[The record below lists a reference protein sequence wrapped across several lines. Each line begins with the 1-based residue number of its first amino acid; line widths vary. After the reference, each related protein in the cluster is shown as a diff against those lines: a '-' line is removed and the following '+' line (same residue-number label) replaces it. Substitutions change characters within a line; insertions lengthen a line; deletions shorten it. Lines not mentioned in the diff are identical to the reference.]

1 MIKRNLKRVFLAVV
15 MVMTAALSAVAEEQA
30 KVTCTA
36 IEGTSGFNNNESY
49 AKLVDG
55 DTKTKWC
62 CPFGSSVKSV
72 YVVFKTSMPVILTGY
87 SFTTANDN
95 DVCKGRN
102 PKNWTISG
110 SNTNGDWTTI
120 ATVEGD
126 ETMDDVNFTQY
137 NFTITNNVTLY
148 SYYKV
153 EVTETRGAKEL
164 QISEMGLDYKICD
177 HKSSSGESAMT
188 VKDVAATCTERAHKE
203 HECSICGQ
211 KTKVDYE
218 GEYAEHSYE
227 GGVCSVCGS
236 EKVEVPAAVDG
247 YYQIDNFEKLIWFVN
262 VCHGKIE
269 GEGID
274 KAKLTGSIAIPG
286 EYKWKGINNFK
297 GEIDGQGNAIT
308 GLKDAPLVL
317 INNGLIKNI
326 VLNKVDLTSSSFEY
340 LGAVCNQNN
349 GEINNCSVSGKVIS
363 TYGGICYA
371 GAICGYMNST
381 RATIKRCV
389 NYANVKSES
398 YSAGI
403 CGVLRN
409 GLVEACVN
417 KGKVSSNTSA
427 CGIVGEIRP
436 GVYREIKSCLSLGD
450 LEGRKIRPIC
460 TSLIGEISKV
470 SEWKIMYYSTAPS
483 VSEAPYI
490 PEESTA
496 PYIPEESAAP
506 VEPVEESMA
515 PVVLQSTG
523 PSLLSALKSL
533 FMGDDKEAE
542 DKTMKTAELPE
553 SKVEE
558 SKAVYDQSNVTNC
571 YYSASI
577 YSSEDINGCGKM
589 VTEEELKSGKVAYML
604 QTTYD
609 DVNKMVWGQVIGE
622 DDAPILTVYEDER
635 VTHLIISGEIEEDLY
650 VNNYVLDPEYKYA
663 WNGTL
668 EWNGELYGG
677 EMKVTAYK
685 GALTEVGS
693 CVATCSEP
701 AYNIFTTTTGE
712 KVFQAKG
719 VPEKHDFVNRVCTKC
734 GKVHESLIVSCLYN
748 DQEFTRREQVK
759 YFTLQFIIP
768 GEALAAV
775 KAPIT
780 SLTLLTEYEAEEDVE
795 ASVNLFVGNIDGS
808 KFDSWDEYGYGENE
822 VTKVCDNAKMVISRG
837 GKTNIL
843 FGTPFEYDGASNL
856 AVVLSVAMDKAV
868 DNLRFICYKADHS
881 QFIYK
886 GSATDENVAS
896 NIQGIFDWI
905 KSVIPSFELYGEEH
919 VIKAVPAKES
929 TTTCPG
935 HIAGYECTLCGKHY
949 SDAEGEN
956 EIADELW
963 YTQVAT
969 AIEAIEIGEETE
981 EHIEA
986 IYDVMGRLVPTTD
999 VRSLS
1004 RGVYVVKTNNGS
1016 RKITVK

>member
-36 IEGTSGFNNNESY
+36 IEGSNGFNVNESY

-55 DTKTKWC
+55 DTKTKFC
-62 CPFGSSVKSV
+62 CPFGSSTSSA
-72 YVVFKTSMPVILTGY
+72 YVVFQTSTSVILTGY

-95 DVCKGRN
+95 SQYKGRN
-102 PKNWTISG
+102 PKSWTISG
-110 SNTNGDWTTI
+110 SNTNGNWTTI
-120 ATVEGD
+120 ATVEDD
-126 ETMDDVNFTQY
+126 ETMEDVNFTQY

-153 EVTETRGAKEL
+153 EITATSGADVL

-177 HKSSSGESAMT
+177 HKSSNGESAFT
-188 VKDVAATCTERAHKE
+188 VKGVAATCKERAHKIY
-203 HECSICGQ
+203 ECSICGLT
-211 KTKVDYE
+211 TKGEYE
-218 GEYAEHSYE
+218 GELADHNYVD
-227 GGVCSVCGS
+227 GVCSVCGV
-236 EKVEVPAAVDG
+236 EYVEVPGKIDG
-247 YYQIDNFEKLIWFVN
+247 YYQIDNFAKLCWFVN

-269 GEGID
+269 GEGIY
-274 KAKLTGSIAIPG
+274 KAKLTGSIAIPE

-326 VLNKVDLTSSSFEY
+326 VLNEVDLTSSSFEY

-363 TYGGICYA
+363 TYDDACCA

-417 KGKVSSNTSA
+417 KGKVSTNTSA

-450 LEGRKIRPIC
+450 LEGRIIRPIC

-470 SEWKIMYYSTAPS
+470 SEWNIMYSTAPS

-490 PEESTA
+490 PEES
-496 PYIPEESAAP
+496 EAP

-515 PVVLQSTG
+515 PVVPQSTG

-553 SKVEE
+553 E
-558 SKAVYDQSNVTNC
+558 SKAVYEQTNVTNC

-589 VTEEELKSGKVAYML
+589 VTEEELESGKVAYML

-622 DDAPILTVYEDER
+622 DDAPILTVYEDEI

-668 EWNGELYGG
+668 EWDGQLYGG

-685 GALTEVGS
+685 GALTKTGS
-693 CVATCSEP
+693 SDATCSET
-701 AYNIFTTTTGE
+701 AYDIYTTMTGE
-712 KVFQAKG
+712 TVFQAKG
-719 VPEKHDFVNRVCTKC
+719 VPEKHDFVNGVCTKC
-734 GKVHESLIVSCLYN
+734 GKIHESKIMSCLYN
-748 DQEFTRREQVK
+748 DQQFTRDEKMK

-768 GEALAAV
+768 GEALSSV
-775 KAPIT
+775 KSSIT
-780 SLTLLTEYEAEEDVE
+780 SLTLLTDYVAEEDVE
-795 ASVNLFVGNIDGS
+795 ASVNLYVGNVS
-808 KFDSWDEYGYGENE
+808 KKVFSTFEEYGFGEDD

-837 GKTNIL
+837 GKTKFL
-843 FGTPFEYDGASNL
+843 FGTPFEYDGTSNL
-856 AVVLSVAMDKAV
+856 AVVLSVAMDKIV
-868 DNLRFICYKADHS
+868 DKMRFICYTSD
-881 QFIYK
+881 QIILLYK
-886 GSATDENVAS
+886 GSGSNPAVAS
-896 NIQGIFDWI
+896 NIKGDFQRAS
-905 KSVIPSFELYGEEH
+905 KAIPSFELYGDEH
-919 VIKAVPAKES
+919 MIKAVPAKES

-949 SDAEGEN
+949 SDAEGEY